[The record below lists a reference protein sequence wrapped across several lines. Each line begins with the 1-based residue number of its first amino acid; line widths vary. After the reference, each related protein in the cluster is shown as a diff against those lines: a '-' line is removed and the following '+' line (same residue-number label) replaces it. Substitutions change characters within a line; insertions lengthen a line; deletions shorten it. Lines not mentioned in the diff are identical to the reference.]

1 MDFGILMLVLMLA
14 VVFLAIGLG
23 FRAAI
28 GAIIGGLVSL
38 LVVGQL
44 LYDSLIIT
52 YVVGPTSVMIIS
64 GTFFVLTCLLLT
76 IFCFLSATV
85 LYMRAG

>member
-1 MDFGILMLVLMLA
+1 MLVLMLA

-44 LYDSLIIT
+44 LYDSMVIT

-64 GTFFVLTCLLLT
+64 GTFFILTCLLLT

-85 LYMRAG
+85 LYLRTA

>member
-1 MDFGILMLVLMLA
+1 MLVLMLA